1 MTKLPNDDSDLI
13 NFLRQHRPE
22 VPPAASD
29 LEQQIL
35 QQVKTWP
42 LPPLVHYFRLRLVL
56 PALAAGLVAAI
67 VGYRTLMPTQPSPAE
82 IATLQNFIE
91 SNWQGTV
98 SDEHLESDVWHF
110 TDLDT
115 E

>member
-1 MTKLPNDDSDLI
+1 MTQFPNDDPDLI
-13 NFLRQHRPE
+13 NFLCQHCPE
-22 VPPAASD
+22 VPPASPD

-35 QQVKTWP
+35 RQVKTWSE
-42 LPPLVHYFRLRLVL
+42 PPKSHYSRLRLIV

-67 VGYRTLMPTQPSPAE
+67 VGYRVFVPTQPSLAE
-82 IATLQNFIE
+82 LATLEGFIE

-98 SDEHLESDVWHF
+98 SNEHLESDVWHF

>member
-1 MTKLPNDDSDLI
+1 MTQPPDDDSDLI
-13 NFLRQHRPE
+13 NFLCQHRPE
-22 VPPAASD
+22 VPPASPD

-35 QQVKTWP
+35 QQVKACP
-42 LPPLVHYFRLRLVL
+42 LPPLRHYSRLRLVL

-67 VGYRTLMPTQPSPAE
+67 VGYRAFIPVQPSPAE
-82 IATLQNFIE
+82 LATLQNFIE
-91 SNWQGTV
+91 SNWQDTV
-98 SDEHLESDVWHF
+98 SNEHLESDVWHF